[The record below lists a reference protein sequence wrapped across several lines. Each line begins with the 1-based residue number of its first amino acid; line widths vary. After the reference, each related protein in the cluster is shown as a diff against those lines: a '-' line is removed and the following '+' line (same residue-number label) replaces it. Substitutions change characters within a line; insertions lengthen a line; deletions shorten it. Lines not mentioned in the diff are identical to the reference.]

1 MTLNLKTS
9 DLILGQATIENVILK
24 PGNNSVALKG
34 ELDIKT
40 IMDNLSDI
48 ISSQKEALTSG
59 DLQLDASGNSTIYNG
74 VHIDYFEDVLNN
86 LTLTARVPILEVLG
100 GTVQNLL
107 GDNNNSTLGN
117 LLQNLTS
124 TLSGLSSTKDF
135 EGLSRSIK
143 NLV

>member
-74 VHIDYFEDVLNN
+74 VHIDYFEEVLNN